1 LLFLFLDKYKNLQVE
16 YQEAVKTVQEQ
27 KQLITQLEEDLH
39 SVNALSSMF
48 RGAPEGQNMLPSGGE
63 AEMVAEVVKDFAAPG
78 I

>member
-1 LLFLFLDKYKNLQVE
+1 
-16 YQEAVKTVQEQ
+16 
-27 KQLITQLEEDLH
+27 
-39 SVNALSSMF
+39 MF

>member
-1 LLFLFLDKYKNLQVE
+1 LQQHLDRITIDILNV
-16 YQEAVKTVQEQ
+16 AVKTVQEQ

-63 AEMVAEVVKDFAAPG
+63 AEMVAEVVKDFAH
-78 I
+78 